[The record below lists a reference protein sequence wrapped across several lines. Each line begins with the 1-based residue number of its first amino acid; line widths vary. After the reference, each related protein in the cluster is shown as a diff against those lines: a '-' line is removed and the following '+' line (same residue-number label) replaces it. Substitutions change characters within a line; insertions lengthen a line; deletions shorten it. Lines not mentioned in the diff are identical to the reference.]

1 MYYGPELISDTLAKW
16 ASGHKIELH
25 FIQPGKPMQ
34 NGYIERFNRTYR
46 EEVLNCYIFE
56 SLAEVRRMTA
66 DWLTRYNERRPHESL
81 GNLTPKEYLMA
92 EST

>member
-1 MYYGPELISDTLAKW
+1 MDNGPELISDTLAKW
-16 ASGHKIELH
+16 ASRHHIELL

-56 SLAEVRRMTA
+56 TLNEVRRMTA
-66 DWLTRYNERRPHESL
+66 DWLTRYNERRTHESL
-81 GNLTPKEYLMA
+81 GNLTPKQYLMSK
-92 EST
+92 ST